1 MRCVL
6 IGPTYPF
13 RGGISH
19 YTTLLCQNLRQRHEV
34 EFYTFTRQYPSFLFP
49 GRTDRDPS
57 KLPLRADAIPLIDP
71 VNPLTWLRAARRIRD
86 SRPELLIMQWWVPY
100 WAPSFATI
108 AFLARRFAGT
118 KICFICHNVVPHERR
133 VVDRVLAKVTL
144 SQGHTFIVHS
154 QGDEAR
160 LRNLLP
166 RAHIVRTVHPV
177 YDFFRQEG
185 LHDQESE
192 AREALNLPDR
202 KVLLFFGFVR
212 PYKGLEYLLEAM
224 PKVLAEIDAHLLI
237 AGEFWTPESEYTR
250 YIDDLGLSEHVT
262 IVNRYIPNEEVAAF
276 FSAADVVVLP
286 YTEATQSGVAQIAYG
301 LEKPVITT
309 SVGGLAEVVK
319 HGETGLL
326 VPPGDSEALAETVVS
341 FFREE
346 LGEHLAAN
354 IHKERQRFSWDRLV
368 DLIEVLGRLDP
379 GSEEDWCQAF

>member
-1 MRCVL
+1 MKCVL
-6 IGPTYPF
+6 VGPTYPF

-19 YTTLLCQNLRQRHEV
+19 YTTLLCENLRSRHEV
-34 EFYTFTRQYPSFLFP
+34 DFYTFTRQYPSFLFP

-86 SRPELLIMQWWVPY
+86 SQPDLLIMQWWVPY
-100 WAPSFATI
+100 WAPPFATI
-108 AFLARRFAGT
+108 AFLVRRSAEA

-133 VVDRVLAKVTL
+133 VVDRVLARLTL
-144 SQGHTFIVHS
+144 SQGHSFIVHS
-154 QGDEAR
+154 QGDEAQ
-160 LRNLLP
+160 LRDLLP
-166 RAHIVRTVHPV
+166 QPYVVRTVHPV
-177 YDFFRQEG
+177 YDFFRQDG
-185 LHDQESE
+185 LQDQVSE

-224 PKVLAEIDAHLLI
+224 PKVLTEIDAHLLVV
-237 AGEFWTPESEYTR
+237 GEFWAPESEYTR

-301 LEKPVITT
+301 LKKPVITT
-309 SVGGLAEVVK
+309 TVGGLGEVVK
-319 HGETGLL
+319 HGETGFL
-326 VPPGDSEALAETVVS
+326 VPPADSEALANAIVRY
-341 FFREE
+341 FQEE
-346 LGEHLAAN
+346 LSAQFAAN
-354 IHKERQRFSWDRLV
+354 IRDQLHCFSWASLV
-368 DLIEVLGRLDP
+368 ELIEAVVPAKR
-379 GSEEDWCQAF
+379 ERTAR

>member
-1 MRCVL
+1 M
-6 IGPTYPF
+6 
-13 RGGISH
+13 
-19 YTTLLCQNLRQRHEV
+19 
-34 EFYTFTRQYPSFLFP
+34 
-49 GRTDRDPS
+49 
-57 KLPLRADAIPLIDP
+57 
-71 VNPLTWLRAARRIRD
+71 
-86 SRPELLIMQWWVPY
+86 
-100 WAPSFATI
+100 
-108 AFLARRFAGT
+108 
-118 KICFICHNVVPHERR
+118 
-133 VVDRVLAKVTL
+133 
-144 SQGHTFIVHS
+144 
-154 QGDEAR
+154 
-160 LRNLLP
+160 
-166 RAHIVRTVHPV
+166 
-177 YDFFRQEG
+177 
-185 LHDQESE
+185 
-192 AREALNLPDR
+192 
-202 KVLLFFGFVR
+202 R

-224 PKVLAEIDAHLLI
+224 PKVLTEIDAHLLVV
-237 AGEFWTPESEYTR
+237 GEFWAPESLYAS